1 MSVHEANSRRS
12 PVQPL
17 DPLALIVLQGSFHL
31 HREQQCVKY
40 VPQGNIYQRQEVT
53 HPQIAHLAPR
63 APIPLGLP
71 LCAQCVLLAL
81 SRLVQERRHRRIVFA
96 RQAMQK

>member
-1 MSVHEANSRRS
+1 MSVLEANSRRL

-17 DPLALIVLQGSFHL
+17 YPRALIVLQGSFHL
-31 HREQQCVKY
+31 HQEQQRVKH
-40 VPQGNIYQRQEVT
+40 VPRGNIDQQQKVT

-71 LCAQCVLLAL
+71 LCALCVLRAC
-81 SRLVQERRHRRIVFA
+81 SRLVQERRHCRIVFA